1 MSEIPTPQLSAME
14 QYLFV
19 DNRSSHPLDFF
30 YRLRFDGVLDQAR
43 LSESFDAALRQ
54 HPLLRSVVSQ
64 SGRSYQ
70 WTPCESRP
78 AFVVLPSDTDT
89 GPRHPSAIDLTREPG
104 SRLFVI
110 PGMDRT
116 TLLFQF
122 QHSATDGLGAMGFIQ
137 DVLLAYV
144 VSRSADPT
152 LPMRDFERLAERHW
166 CGYTTGSLF
175 DKITKQLHGIY
186 LSRKFLQCRIAPLIA
201 HQPQVNTPRTEAD
214 GYRDLQHTLTV
225 EETATLK
232 KLAREH
238 KASVNSWLIRDAFV
252 TFDRVRKASDGY
264 CADDYLRIAVP
275 GNLRSTQSNDGI
287 PAANFFSMMFPARN
301 SEQIADPDTLLE
313 SIHQE
318 VRQART
324 DYYFATFIFALKVIR
339 MIPGGLKRMLHADK
353 CQATMLFTNVGPT
366 FSGFPS
372 ANAVG
377 QLLLDDAVLTH
388 VELVP
393 PMRPFQSIA
402 VALLEYAN
410 RQTITLSYDPR
421 LHSDAE
427 ANGILEAYID
437 QLKSNLG

>member
-1 MSEIPTPQLSAME
+1 
-14 QYLFV
+14 
-19 DNRSSHPLDFF
+19 
-30 YRLRFDGVLDQAR
+30 
-43 LSESFDAALRQ
+43 
-54 HPLLRSVVSQ
+54 
-64 SGRSYQ
+64 
-70 WTPCESRP
+70 
-78 AFVVLPSDTDT
+78 
-89 GPRHPSAIDLTREPG
+89 
-104 SRLFVI
+104 
-110 PGMDRT
+110 
-116 TLLFQF
+116 
-122 QHSATDGLGAMGFIQ
+122 
-137 DVLLAYV
+137 
-144 VSRSADPT
+144 
-152 LPMRDFERLAERHW
+152 
-166 CGYTTGSLF
+166 
-175 DKITKQLHGIY
+175 
-186 LSRKFLQCRIAPLIA
+186 
-201 HQPQVNTPRTEAD
+201 
-214 GYRDLQHTLTV
+214 
-225 EETATLK
+225 
-232 KLAREH
+232 
-238 KASVNSWLIRDAFV
+238 
-252 TFDRVRKASDGY
+252 
-264 CADDYLRIAVP
+264 
-275 GNLRSTQSNDGI
+275 
-287 PAANFFSMMFPARN
+287 MMFPARN

-324 DYYFATFIFALKVIR
+324 DYYFATFIFALEVIR
-339 MIPGGLKRMLHADK
+339 KIPGGLKRMLHADK